1 MKTVGIFV
9 LLIGIICGIVGIIVG
24 YRTSSSTDTMPHIV
38 AGYYVGMAG
47 FVIAII
53 GAIILFKGRS

>member
-1 MKTVGIFV
+1 MRTVGIV
-9 LLIGIICGIVGIIVG
+9 LLLIGMICGIVGIIVG
-24 YRTSSSTDTMPHIV
+24 YRTSSSIDAMTHIV

-53 GAIILFKGRS
+53 GAIIFFKHRS